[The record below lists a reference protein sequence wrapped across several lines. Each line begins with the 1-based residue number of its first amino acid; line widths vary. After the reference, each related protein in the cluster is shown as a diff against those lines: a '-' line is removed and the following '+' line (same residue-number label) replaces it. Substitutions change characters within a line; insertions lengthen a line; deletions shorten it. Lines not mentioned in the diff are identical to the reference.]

1 MKALV
6 RPLLS
11 CAVLLAAFS
20 ASQARADFV
29 TYGTPSPA
37 YTGSTI
43 LLTSPASDF
52 TNITSLTGPFMTVT
66 FSDPV
71 NVRTVPSGGWA
82 TWSSPPWSETSTPQ
96 VYTPGQSSLTLT
108 LSNPTTTFGFE
119 LEPNPFALHSYG
131 VNFYQGLTLVGTIN
145 NIVDGSAGARLF
157 GATTSTNWFNRV
169 TISGSADFAIG
180 RIRYTPN
187 PEPGTL
193 ALAGAGIAM
202 AIRRFRRRK

>member
-1 MKALV
+1 MKAFV

-43 LLTSPASDF
+43 LLTSPAADF

-82 TWSSPPWSETSTPQ
+82 STPKHTAKSAIADSTCLICIISLLRGWLD
-96 VYTPGQSSLTLT
+96 YLHHSIRPG
-108 LSNPTTTFGFE
+108 PK
-119 LEPNPFALHSYG
+119 
-131 VNFYQGLTLVGTIN
+131 
-145 NIVDGSAGARLF
+145 SAG
-157 GATTSTNWFNRV
+157 
-169 TISGSADFAIG
+169 
-180 RIRYTPN
+180 
-187 PEPGTL
+187 GTVNL
-193 ALAGAGIAM
+193 G
-202 AIRRFRRRK
+202 KHSK